1 MRSWYHRS
9 IHTLEKPQKHALS
22 MDFSRLVMIL
32 TDLYIPF
39 LKDFFSFDFGIE
51 DRVAKARQGQGRKW

>member
-1 MRSWYHRS
+1 
-9 IHTLEKPQKHALS
+9 